1 MNRAFRSTR
10 LGSMP
15 KDPRNSPQ
23 LSGRRAQAARND
35 ELILGA
41 AREVFIADPS
51 APISAV
57 AERAGVGIGALYRRY
72 ESKEELMRVL
82 CRLGLRDYIAVAER
96 AAAIE
101 DPWESFVALMEGLVE
116 ASVHSLTI
124 RLAGRFTPSDDFAPL
139 VQTAAR
145 LNEEILGRAKKA
157 SVVRRDLEVD
167 DISLL
172 LEQLAA
178 IRVDDPTRTAQL
190 RRRYLALQLHSLH
203 GPASAELPG
212 PPPQPEELAARW
224 GPTQSPAGR

>member
-1 MNRAFRSTR
+1 
-10 LGSMP
+10 MP
-15 KDPRNSPQ
+15 KDPGNSPQ

-72 ESKEELMRVL
+72 GSKEEMMRVL
-82 CRLGLRDYIAVAER
+82 CRLGLRDYVAVAER
-96 AAAIE
+96 AASVE

-145 LNEEILGRAKKA
+145 LNEEIIGRAKNA
-157 SVVRRDLEVD
+157 GVVREDLEVD

-178 IRVDDPTRTAQL
+178 IGVGDPKRTAQL
-190 RRRYLALQLHSLH
+190 RSRYLALQLEALH
-203 GPASAELPG
+203 GPARDKLPG
-212 PPPQPEELAARW
+212 PAPQPEELAARW
-224 GPTQSPAGR
+224 RPPHAAEGG